1 MRYLGRMTERP
12 RNGNGR
18 FLQKFESLY
27 SKVNGEGL
35 PIIHIPGKERI
46 LACLTEQLQVKK
58 RERYPN
64 ISPSVSSRWGLRSP
78 WSSSPPVFSLWAQ
91 VREYAPLTWIRTVSL
106 HCLCVEPVGCVL
118 RSHCL
123 FLFPWLF
130 SAPHEAFSLRS
141 SGPRAAI
148 KGLNLKLNYALLG
161 QWSVSQIIK
170 ILLMTWQGESQP
182 GWLEPGRGEGN
193 VEMRRWVCERK
204 TCQEPEGSQRGRGVV
219 RGWLESDWRKGAQKV
234 WGKPMKRCHQVER
247 EKRELKRMRIR

>member
-106 HCLCVEPVGCVL
+106 HCLCVEPWDVFWEAIVCSYFLDYFPLHTKPFLWEAQGHVPQLKDLIWSSIMPCWVSDL
-118 RSHCL
+118 WAKLSRSCWW
-123 FLFPWLF
+123 PDKEK
-130 SAPHEAFSLRS
+130 A
-141 SGPRAAI
+141 
-148 KGLNLKLNYALLG
+148 N
-161 QWSVSQIIK
+161 
-170 ILLMTWQGESQP
+170 QGDWNQE
-182 GWLEPGRGEGN
+182 E
-193 VEMRRWVCERK
+193 VKEMWKCEDGFVR
-204 TCQEPEGSQRGRGVV
+204 ERLARSQRVHSGVV
-219 RGWLESDWRKGAQKV
+219 V
-234 WGKPMKRCHQVER
+234 
-247 EKRELKRMRIR
+247 